1 VRLGKL
7 PRQGTCRTSA
17 GELCVGNGW
26 GNGMQERSLS
36 LRNPVVAAT
45 LVALFGIWAVALWA
59 WLKPGSS
66 TAPISALTSVGTRIP
81 SINNQTDRD
90 TQAPPAPQP
99 PVRTA
104 ATTDTDTPAPP
115 ASQPT
120 PVTSKTANGHVPALS
135 APQSP
140 LINATPAINR
150 APAPARTTLPDIVP
164 GVVRGNQA
172 AMTSEAASVGN
183 TAVVR
188 GTQEP
193 AALMPPDGAPAVVRG
208 IRAPS
213 PSGSPAP

>member
-1 VRLGKL
+1 
-7 PRQGTCRTSA
+7 
-17 GELCVGNGW
+17 
-26 GNGMQERSLS
+26 MQERSLS
-36 LRNPVVAAT
+36 VRNPVVAAT

-59 WLKPGSS
+59 WLKRGSS
-66 TAPISALTSVGTRIP
+66 SAPISALTSVGTRIP

-104 ATTDTDTPAPP
+104 TTTDTDTPPP

-120 PVTSKTANGHVPALS
+120 PVTSKTANGHVSAHA

-140 LINATPAINR
+140 LVNATPAINR
-150 APAPARTTLPDIVP
+150 APAPARPTLADIVP

-172 AMTSEAASVGN
+172 ALTSEAASVGN

-188 GTQEP
+188 GTQAP
-193 AALMPPDGAPAVVRG
+193 AALMPPDGASAVVRG

-213 PSGSPAP
+213 PSGSSAP